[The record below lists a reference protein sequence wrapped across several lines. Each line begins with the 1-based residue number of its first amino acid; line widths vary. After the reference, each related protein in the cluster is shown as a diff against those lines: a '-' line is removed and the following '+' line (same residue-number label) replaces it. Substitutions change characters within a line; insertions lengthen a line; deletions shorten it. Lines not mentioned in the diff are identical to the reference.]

1 MQRPVIINA
10 TGKGKDRVGFPSKE
24 CCHAAKLFLLKLA
37 QKGMGIKGAKML
49 ATRIL
54 TEEDV
59 LGNKHR
65 LIAVGS
71 RAANQVPQMFG
82 TEALSVLQG
91 SHPLAR
97 LYVEKAHRKGHDGTI
112 YTLHRSRREVWIIGE
127 RVLAD
132 AVH

>member
-1 MQRPVIINA
+1 
-10 TGKGKDRVGFPSKE
+10 
-24 CCHAAKLFLLKLA
+24 
-37 QKGMGIKGAKML
+37 MGIKGAKML

-54 TEEDV
+54 TGEDV
-59 LGNKHR
+59 LGNKHS